1 MKLEAK
7 IGLFVV
13 LGLVALLMLS
23 TQVNNIGNW
32 NEKGYKIY
40 SYINDATGLE
50 LHSHVSMNGVKIGEI
65 SDIAVEGRRVK
76 LSFLIQKNVE
86 IAQDSM
92 VVIAQESVL
101 GAKMINITQGKSS
114 ISLKDGEILKK
125 FKQYAAFDET
135 SDSVNEAANELKL
148 LMQDLREVLN
158 DEQKENLRQMIKSFR
173 DVGVHLDSMILENRL
188 ALSNA
193 IKNFRDMGAGF
204 KQTADTVN
212 KDLPNIMAR
221 IDSLTTRLDGISG
234 ALENSLPEAV
244 DKFIT
249 IEDNV
254 STIIDENR
262 ESLNAALTSADS
274 FFDSGQHAFDK
285 VDSLLSNFTVSE
297 LQVGM
302 HGEYLVRDQDSKV
315 YLSVAY
321 LPNPETYYL
330 FDVLSMGDYT
340 RPGID
345 PSVHEKG
352 KTYISGQ
359 YGKRFGD
366 ILMRAGVIEST
377 GGVGVDYF
385 ANKNK
390 FKASLE
396 VFDFNAVN
404 DVRGEN
410 PHVKFMMRYR
420 FLKHL
425 EIYGG
430 WDNPMNSQS
439 QNVYVGVGIKFID
452 NNLKYLLGSASTMG
466 TK

>member
-13 LGLVALLMLS
+13 LGLIALLMLS

-32 NEKGYKIY
+32 NQKGYRVY
-40 SYINDATGLE
+40 AYIDDATGLE
-50 LHSHVSMNGVKIGEI
+50 LQSHVSMNGVNIGEI
-65 SDIAVEGRRVK
+65 SEIAVEGRHVK
-76 LSFLIQKNVE
+76 LSFLIKRGVE
-86 IAQDSM
+86 IARDS
-92 VVIAQESVL
+92 VVIITQESVL
-101 GAKMINITQGKSS
+101 GAKMINITQGESK
-114 ISLKDGEILKK
+114 ISLNDGEKLEN

-135 SDSVNEAANELKL
+135 SDSVNAAANELKL

-158 DEQKENLRQMIKSFR
+158 EEQKENLRQAISSFK
-173 DVGVHLDSMILENRL
+173 DVGKHLDLLIMENRL
-188 ALSNA
+188 AIAAA
-193 IKNFRDMGAGF
+193 INNFKNMGAGF
-204 KQTADTVN
+204 TQTADTIN
-212 KDLPNIMAR
+212 KDLPTIMNR
-221 IDSLTTRLDGISG
+221 IDSLTKRLDSISG
-234 ALENSLPEAV
+234 SLEVSLPVAV
-244 DKFIT
+244 DKFID

-254 STIIDENR
+254 STILAENR
-262 ESLNAALTSADS
+262 KSLNDALTSADS

-302 HGEYLVRDQDSKV
+302 HGEYLIRDNDSKV

-340 RPGID
+340 RPGIE

-366 ILMRAGVIEST
+366 ILMRGGVIEST
-377 GGVGVDYF
+377 GGVGLDYF
-385 ANKNK
+385 ANNNH
-390 FKASLE
+390 FKASMDL
-396 VFDFNAVN
+396 FDFNAVN
-404 DVRGEN
+404 DVRGKN
-410 PHVKFMMRYR
+410 MHAKLMLRYR

-425 EIYGG
+425 EVYGG
-430 WDNPMNSQS
+430 WDNFMNSES
-439 QNVYVGVGIKFID
+439 QNVFFGVGIKFID
-452 NNLKYLLGSASTMG
+452 NNLKYLLGSAGASL
-466 TK
+466 K

>member
-32 NEKGYKIY
+32 NEKGYKVY
-40 SYINDATGLE
+40 AYIEDATGLE
-50 LHSHVSMNGVKIGEI
+50 IHSHVSMNGVKVGEVSNI
-65 SDIAVEGRRVK
+65 VVDGRKVK
-76 LSFLIQKNVE
+76 LTLSIKDNVE
-86 IAQDSM
+86 IAKDSV

-101 GAKMINITQGKSS
+101 GAKMINITQGRSD
-114 ISLKDGEILKK
+114 ISLLDGEKLEN

-158 DEQKENLRQMIKSFR
+158 EEQKENLRQMIKSFR
-173 DVGVHLDSMILENRL
+173 DVGSHLDLLIVENRK
-188 ALSNA
+188 ALGDA
-193 IKNFRDMGAGF
+193 ISNFRDMGAGF
-204 KQTADTVN
+204 TKTADTIN
-212 KDLPNIMAR
+212 HDLPNIMAR
-221 IDSLTTRLDGISG
+221 IDSLTKRLDNISG
-234 ALENSLPEAV
+234 ALETSLPEAV
-244 DKFIT
+244 DKFIA
-249 IEDNV
+249 IEDNISSV
-254 STIIDENR
+254 IDENR
-262 ESLNAALTSADS
+262 DSLKSALVSADS

-302 HGEYLVRDQDSKV
+302 RGEYLLRDQDSKA
-315 YLSVAY
+315 YLNVVY

-330 FDVLSMGDYT
+330 FDVISMGDYT
-340 RPGID
+340 RPGIE
-345 PSVHEKG
+345 PVVHEKG

-366 ILMRAGVIEST
+366 ILMRAGIIEST

-390 FKASLE
+390 FKTSLE
-396 VFDFNAVN
+396 IFDFNAVN
-404 DVRGEN
+404 DVRGDN
-410 PHVKFMMRYR
+410 PHVKFMMRYH

-425 EIYGG
+425 EVYGG
-430 WDNPMNSQS
+430 WDNFMNSES
-439 QNVYVGVGIKFID
+439 QNLFFGIGIKFID
-452 NNLKYLLGSASTMG
+452 NNLKYLLGSAASMG
-466 TK
+466 TQ

>member
-32 NEKGYKIY
+32 NQKGYKVY
-40 SYINDATGLE
+40 AFINDATGLE

-65 SDIAVEGRRVK
+65 SNINVEGRKVK
-76 LSFLIQKNVE
+76 LSFIIKKNVE
-86 IAQDSM
+86 IAQDSV

-101 GAKMINITQGKSS
+101 GAKMINISQGMSKKSLRDGDV
-114 ISLKDGEILKK
+114 LKN

-158 DEQKENLRQMIKSFR
+158 EEQKENLRQMIKSFR
-173 DVGVHLDSMILENRL
+173 DVGTHLDLLIVENRV
-188 ALSNA
+188 ALTTA
-193 IKNFRDMGAGF
+193 IENFRDMGAGF
-204 KQTADTVN
+204 TKTADTIN
-212 KDLPNIMAR
+212 HDLPNIMSR
-221 IDSLTTRLDGISG
+221 IDSLTKRLDNISG
-234 ALENSLPEAV
+234 ALESSLPEAV
-244 DKFIT
+244 DKFIA
-249 IEDNV
+249 IEDNLTSV
-254 STIIDENR
+254 IEENR
-262 ESLNAALTSADS
+262 DSLNSALTSADS

-302 HGEYLVRDQDSKV
+302 HGEYLLNDQDSKV

-340 RPGID
+340 RPGVE

-366 ILMRAGVIEST
+366 ILMRGGVIEST

-385 ANKNK
+385 ANKSK

-404 DVRGEN
+404 DVRGDN
-410 PHVKFMMRYR
+410 PHAKFMMRYR

-425 EIYGG
+425 EVYGG
-430 WDNPMNSQS
+430 WDNFMNSES
-439 QNVYVGVGIKFID
+439 QNIFFGLGIKFID
-452 NNLKYLLGSASTMG
+452 NNLKYLLGSATSLG
-466 TK
+466 SQ

>member
-23 TQVNNIGNW
+23 TQVNNIGEW
-32 NEKGYKIY
+32 SQKGYRIY
-40 SYINDATGLE
+40 AYIDDATGLE

-65 SDIAVEGRRVK
+65 NDIAVEGRKVK
-76 LSFLIQKNVE
+76 LGFLIRDSVE
-86 IAQDSM
+86 IAKDSI

-101 GAKMINITQGKSS
+101 GAKMINITQGVSKR
-114 ISLKDGEILKK
+114 SLIDGDILKNYK
-125 FKQYAAFDET
+125 RYAAFDET

-158 DEQKENLRQMIKSFR
+158 EEQKENLRQMIKSFK
-173 DVGVHLDSMILENRL
+173 DVGSHLDMLITENRI
-188 ALSNA
+188 ALKGA
-193 IKNFRDMGAGF
+193 IENFRDMGAGF
-204 KQTADTVN
+204 TKTANTIN
-212 KDLPNIMAR
+212 HDLPNIMAR
-221 IDSLTTRLDGISG
+221 IDSLTKRLDNISG
-234 ALENSLPEAV
+234 ALESSLPEAV
-244 DKFIT
+244 DKFIG
-249 IEDNV
+249 IEDNLSEV
-254 STIIDENR
+254 IEDNKD
-262 ESLNAALTSADS
+262 SLSSALTSADS

-302 HGEYLVRDQDSKV
+302 HGEYLVHDKNSKV

-345 PSVHEKG
+345 PVVHEKG

-366 ILMRAGVIEST
+366 ILMRGGVIEST

-385 ANKNK
+385 ANKSK

-396 VFDFNAVN
+396 IFDFNAVN

-425 EIYGG
+425 EMYGG
-430 WDNPMNSQS
+430 WDNFMNSKS
-439 QNVYVGVGIKFID
+439 QNIFVGVGIKFID
-452 NNLKYLLGSASTMG
+452 NNLKYLLGSATSLSS
-466 TK
+466 K